1 MIWTTGAK
9 SPWEPTSTPL
19 PTDVRLQVW
28 PWSFLVFQL
37 YSQLMATID
46 EAKLTYL
53 LDRLAIIDVQLRY
66 ATGADTRDWALYR
79 SCFTDEIDTDF
90 TSVFG
95 GQPRRGNADR
105 FVEAARR
112 FLTGLKATQHMITNH
127 CDHDRRRRSHLR
139 CIRAGTPSSAERN
152 GRRRSDY
159 VRLLYESL
167 RADSGR
173 LEN

>member
-9 SPWEPTSTPL
+9 FPWEPTSTPL

-37 YSQLMATID
+37 YGRPMANID

-53 LDRLAIIDVQLRY
+53 LDRLAISDVQLRY
-66 ATGADTRDWALYR
+66 ATGADTRDWVLYR

-127 CDHDRRRRSHLR
+127 VITIEGDEATCV
-139 CIRAGTPSSAERN
+139 A
-152 GRRRSDY
+152 Y
-159 VRLLYESL
+159 VQARHYLPNETGD
-167 RADSGR
+167 ADQTMFG
-173 LEN
+173 